1 MTDELECQ
9 YDGCPEVFETHT
21 ERLEHSMNEHT
32 DLNPKKY
39 PKMTGQDD
47 GLMF

>member
-1 MTDELECQ
+1 MPDELVCQ
-9 YDGCPEVFETHT
+9 YDDCQEMFETHE
-21 ERLEHSMNEHT
+21 ERLRHSMSEHT

-47 GLMF
+47 GLLF